1 MYIKGMVDKCDHT
14 GEEYPTMVEGVWALA
29 QGATG
34 RFCAV
39 LWFGPHY
46 AEQAGL
52 EVWTREQCEAHA
64 KSKGGWLDID

>member
-1 MYIKGMVDKCDHT
+1 MYIKGMVDKCDQT
-14 GEEYPTMVEGVWALA
+14 GKEYYPDVEGVWVLA

-39 LWFGPHY
+39 LWFGPEY
-46 AEQAGL
+46 AESAGL
-52 EVWTREQCEAHA
+52 DIWSREQCEEYA